1 MQFLLIEQIV
11 NLRRKGLSFRKIAIE
26 LNSTVGKVQYQ
37 WKKYVKEQEHHGN
50 AGQAEE
56 QKNVIQMQKQES
68 YITESFWTSVDL
80 LAKKNGMEAWL
91 TSEDTALVFW
101 RIPEGKW
108 QLISTYYDIDPE
120 TCSLAVKINDITCII
135 YNGRNAHNSR
145 ILPVENRQESVV
157 LQDLSPNRSFCFEIG
172 VLDVYQSFLPIL
184 QSNPL
189 HTPRTAHNQTGQL
202 AKDLQEWEN
211 GDVSVPNWIEHVS
224 TYSYYELEEQE
235 DVKKK

>member
-1 MQFLLIEQIV
+1 MLVLLIEQIV

-37 WKKYVKEQEHHGN
+37 WKKYVKEQEVT
-50 AGQAEE
+50 GQVEKKKINKE
-56 QKNVIQMQKQES
+56 SQMKNPYV
-68 YITESFWTSVDL
+68 TENFWTSIDL

-91 TSEDTALVFW
+91 TSEETALVFW

-108 QLISTYYDIDPE
+108 QLISTYYDIDPNS
-120 TCSLAVKINDITCII
+120 CSLAIKINDITSII
-135 YNGRNAHNSR
+135 YNGSNAHNYR
-145 ILPVENRQESVV
+145 LLPVENKQESVV
-157 LQDLSPNRSFCFEIG
+157 LKDLVPNRSFCFEIG

-189 HTPRTAHNQTGQL
+189 HTPRTSQDHTGIMEKEL
-202 AKDLQEWEN
+202 LKWEN
-211 GDVSVPNWIEHVS
+211 GDVSIPNWIEHVS

>member
-1 MQFLLIEQIV
+1 MLFLLIEQIV

-37 WKKYVKEQEHHGN
+37 WKKYVKEQDTNVSVEEEIIKPQLQSKNPYVSEH
-50 AGQAEE
+50 
-56 QKNVIQMQKQES
+56 
-68 YITESFWTSVDL
+68 FWTSIDL
-80 LAKKNGMEAWL
+80 LTKKNGMEAWL
-91 TSEDTALVFW
+91 TSENTALVFW
-101 RIPEGKW
+101 RIPDGKW

-120 TCSLAVKINDITCII
+120 NCALAVKINDITSII
-135 YNGRNAHNSR
+135 YNGRNAHSYR
-145 ILPVENRQESVV
+145 LLPVKNKQESIV

-189 HTPRTAHNQTGQL
+189 HTPRISHDQVGIMEKEL
-202 AKDLQEWEN
+202 KKWEK
-211 GDVSVPNWIEHVS
+211 GDNPIPNWIEHVS

-235 DVKKK
+235 DVNKK

>member
-1 MQFLLIEQIV
+1 MIEQIV
-11 NLRRKGLSFRKIAIE
+11 SLRRKGLSFRKIAME

-37 WKKYVKEQEHHGN
+37 WKKYVKEQEKN
-50 AGQAEE
+50 EQEE
-56 QKNVIQMQKQES
+56 EKQ
-68 YITESFWTSVDL
+68 ITTKTEPKIPFVSEHFWTSVDL
-80 LAKKNGMEAWL
+80 LTKKNGMEAWL
-91 TSEDTALVFW
+91 TSENTALVFW

-120 TCSLAVKINDITCII
+120 TCSLAVKINDITSII
-135 YNGRNAHNSR
+135 YNGRNAHSYR
-145 ILPVENRQESVV
+145 LLPVENRQESII

-189 HTPRTAHNQTGQL
+189 HTPRISQNQVGAMEKEIQN
-202 AKDLQEWEN
+202 WEK
-211 GDVSVPNWIEHVS
+211 GDNPIPNWIEHVS

>member
-1 MQFLLIEQIV
+1 VLFLLIEQIV
-11 NLRRKGLSFRKIAIE
+11 SLRRKGLSFRKIAME

-37 WKKYVKEQEHHGN
+37 WKKYVKEKEKNEQE
-50 AGQAEE
+50 EE
-56 QKNVIQMQKQES
+56 KQ
-68 YITESFWTSVDL
+68 ITTKTEPKIPFVSEHFWTSVDL
-80 LAKKNGMEAWL
+80 LTKKNGMEAWL
-91 TSEDTALVFW
+91 TSENTALVFW

-120 TCSLAVKINDITCII
+120 TCSLAVKINDITSII
-135 YNGRNAHNSR
+135 YNGRNAHSYR
-145 ILPVENRQESVV
+145 LLPVENGQESII
-157 LQDLSPNRSFCFEIG
+157 LQELSPNRSLCFEIG

-189 HTPRTAHNQTGQL
+189 HTPRISQDQVGTMEKEIQN
-202 AKDLQEWEN
+202 WEK
-211 GDVSVPNWIEHVS
+211 GDNPIPNWIEHVS

>member
-1 MQFLLIEQIV
+1 MLFLLIEQIV
-11 NLRRKGLSFRKIAIE
+11 SLRRKGLSFRKIAME

-37 WKKYVKEQEHHGN
+37 WKKYVKEKEKNEQE
-50 AGQAEE
+50 EE
-56 QKNVIQMQKQES
+56 KQ
-68 YITESFWTSVDL
+68 ITTKTEPKIPFVSEHFWTSVDL
-80 LAKKNGMEAWL
+80 LTKKNGMEAWL
-91 TSEDTALVFW
+91 TSENTALVFW

-120 TCSLAVKINDITCII
+120 TCSLAVKINDITSII
-135 YNGRNAHNSR
+135 YNGRNAHSYR
-145 ILPVENRQESVV
+145 LLPVENGKESII
-157 LQDLSPNRSFCFEIG
+157 LQNLSPNRSLCFEIG

-189 HTPRTAHNQTGQL
+189 HTPRISQDQVGTMEKEIQN
-202 AKDLQEWEN
+202 WEK
-211 GDVSVPNWIEHVS
+211 GDNPIPNWIEHVS

>member
-1 MQFLLIEQIV
+1 MLVLLIEQIV

-37 WKKYVKEQEHHGN
+37 WKKYVKEQEVT
-50 AGQAEE
+50 GQVEE
-56 QKNVIQMQKQES
+56 KKINKELQMKNPYV
-68 YITESFWTSVDL
+68 TENFWTSIDL

-91 TSEDTALVFW
+91 TSEETALVFW

-108 QLISTYYDIDPE
+108 QLISTYYDIDPNS
-120 TCSLAVKINDITCII
+120 CSLAIKINDITSII
-135 YNGRNAHNSR
+135 YNGSNAHNYR
-145 ILPVENRQESVV
+145 LLPVENKQESVV
-157 LQDLSPNRSFCFEIG
+157 LKDLVPNRSFCFEIG

-184 QSNPL
+184 QSNSL
-189 HTPRTAHNQTGQL
+189 HTPRTSQDHTGIMEKEL
-202 AKDLQEWEN
+202 LKWEN
-211 GDVSVPNWIEHVS
+211 GDVSIPNWIEHVS

>member
-1 MQFLLIEQIV
+1 MLFLLIEQIV

-37 WKKYVKEQEHHGN
+37 WKKYVKEQETS
-50 AGQAEE
+50 GQEE
-56 QKNVIQMQKQES
+56 EKQIPTKTLPKMRFVSEH
-68 YITESFWTSVDL
+68 FWTSIDL
-80 LAKKNGMEAWL
+80 LTKKNGMEAWL
-91 TSEDTALVFW
+91 ISENAALVFW
-101 RIPEGKW
+101 RIPDGKW

-120 TCSLAVKINDITCII
+120 NCALAVKINDITSII
-135 YNGRNAHNSR
+135 YNGRNAHSYR
-145 ILPVENRQESVV
+145 LLPVGNKQESIV

-189 HTPRTAHNQTGQL
+189 HTPRISHDQVGIMEEEL
-202 AKDLQEWEN
+202 KKWEK
-211 GDVSVPNWIEHVS
+211 GDNPIPNWIEHVS

-235 DVKKK
+235 DVNKK